1 MYVKK
6 WLIPNQDRIMFSKK
20 IHLNPILYIPFVLV
34 LTWTP
39 WLLAVSTGRGIEN
52 FAVKVLLL
60 GGLLV
65 PALVALVFILLS
77 EEAEYHWDYWRR
89 VFDPTLISRSSFR
102 VMLLLPPAV
111 TVAAILLSFLL
122 GESMTQ
128 LRLVPQIRA
137 HIPSIL
143 IFIFYTFFIGP
154 FPEELGWRGYWL
166 DKLKLRMSGL
176 QASLLI
182 AAVWALWHVPLF
194 MVKGYPLQARAENP
208 LLLAFYFLDL
218 FPKSVIFTYLF
229 FKNQRSTLAA
239 ILFHFM
245 INFTGQL
252 FELAPLTEGL
262 ATALYLLAAIFL
274 AVRHKEIYK

>member
-1 MYVKK
+1 
-6 WLIPNQDRIMFSKK
+6 MFSKK
-20 IHLNPILYIPFVLV
+20 IHINPFLYIPLV
-34 LTWTP
+34 LFLTWIP
-39 WLLAVSTGRGIEN
+39 WLLAVSTGRGLEN
-52 FAVKVLLL
+52 LAVKVLLL

-65 PALVALVFILLS
+65 PAVVALAFILLG

-89 VFDPTLISRSSFR
+89 VFDPTLISRGSYRLIFFLSP
-102 VMLLLPPAV
+102 VI
-111 TVAAILLSFLL
+111 TVVAILISFLL
-122 GESMTQ
+122 GESLGQ
-128 LRLVPQIRA
+128 LRLVPQVRA

-143 IFIFYTFFIGP
+143 VFIFYTFFVGP

-166 DKLKLRMSGL
+166 DKLKSRMSGL

-194 MVKGYPLQARAENP
+194 MVKGYPLQAKAAEP

-252 FELAPLTEGL
+252 FELTPVTEGL
-262 ATALYLLAAIFL
+262 VTALYLLAAIFI
-274 AVRHKEIYK
+274 AVRNKEIFK

>member
-1 MYVKK
+1 
-6 WLIPNQDRIMFSKK
+6 MFSKK
-20 IHLNPILYIPFVLV
+20 IHINPFLYIPFVLI
-34 LTWTP
+34 LTWIP
-39 WLLAVSTGRGIEN
+39 WLLAVSTGQGLEN
-52 FAVKVLLL
+52 LAVKVLLL

-65 PALVALVFILLS
+65 PAMVALAFILLG

-89 VFDPTLISRSSFR
+89 VFDPTLISRGSYRLIFF
-102 VMLLLPPAV
+102 LPPIITVMAV
-111 TVAAILLSFLL
+111 FVSFLL
-122 GESMTQ
+122 GESLDQ
-128 LRLVPQIRA
+128 LRLVPQVQA

-143 IFIFYTFFIGP
+143 VFIFYTFFIGP

-166 DKLKLRMSGL
+166 DRLRSRMSGL
-176 QASLLI
+176 RASLLI
-182 AAVWALWHVPLF
+182 ALVWALWHIPLF
-194 MVKGYPLQARAENP
+194 MVTGYPLQTKADQP

-252 FELAPLTEGL
+252 FELTPVTEGL
-262 ATALYLLAAIFL
+262 VTAFYLLAAVFI
-274 AVRHKEIYK
+274 AVRNKNIFK

>member
-1 MYVKK
+1 
-6 WLIPNQDRIMFSKK
+6 MFSKK
-20 IHLNPILYIPFVLV
+20 IHINPLLYIPFVLI

-39 WLLAVSTGRGIEN
+39 WLLAVSTGRGMEN
-52 FAVKVLLL
+52 LAVKILLL
-60 GGLLV
+60 AGLLV
-65 PALVALVFILLS
+65 PAMVTLAFILLS
-77 EEAEYHWDYWRR
+77 EESEYHWDYWRR
-89 VFDPTLISRSSFR
+89 VFDPTLISRSGYWLIF
-102 VMLLLPPAV
+102 LLPVLVTMAAV
-111 TVAAILLSFLL
+111 FISFIF
-122 GESMTQ
+122 GESLNQ
-128 LRLVPQIRA
+128 LRIVPLVRA
-137 HIPSIL
+137 HIPSLL
-143 IFIFYTFFIGP
+143 IYIFYTFFVGP

-166 DKLKLRMSGL
+166 DKLKNQMSGL

-194 MVKGYPLQARAENP
+194 MVKGYPLQAKAENP
-208 LLLAFYFLDL
+208 LLMAFYFLDL

-245 INFTGQL
+245 INITGQL

-262 ATALYLLAAIFL
+262 VTALYLLAAIFL